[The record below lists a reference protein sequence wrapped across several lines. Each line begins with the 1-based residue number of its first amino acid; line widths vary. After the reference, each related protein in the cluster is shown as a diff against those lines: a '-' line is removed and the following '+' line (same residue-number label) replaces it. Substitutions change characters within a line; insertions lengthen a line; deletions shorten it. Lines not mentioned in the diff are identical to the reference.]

1 MRPDYFRFA
10 SMAMESASDKFA
22 QFPVAPLKATA
33 WRCLAASGFD
43 KMLLLRRY

>member
-10 SMAMESASDKFA
+10 SMAAESASDKFA
-22 QFPVAPLKATA
+22 EFRPTPPKATA